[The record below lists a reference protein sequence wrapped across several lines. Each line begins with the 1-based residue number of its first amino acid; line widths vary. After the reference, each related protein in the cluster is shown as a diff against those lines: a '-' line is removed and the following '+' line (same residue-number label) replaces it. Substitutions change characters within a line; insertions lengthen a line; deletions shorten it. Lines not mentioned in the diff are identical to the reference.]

1 MATNA
6 SAPGERT
13 VTLDV
18 NVLGRDYKVA
28 CREHERDDLVEAVS
42 FLDRRMREIRD
53 TGKVANV
60 ERIAVMA
67 ALNIANELL
76 RTHRDVQAGDG
87 EATIDETSLRGRIV
101 AMRSAIDQ
109 VLAAG

>member
-1 MATNA
+1 MATE
-6 SAPGERT
+6 SAAAGERM

-18 NVLGRDYKVA
+18 NVLGHDYKVA
-28 CREHERDDLVEAVS
+28 CREHERADLVEAVS

-53 TGKVANV
+53 AGKVAGM

-76 RTHRDVQAGDG
+76 RARSDASAGRGDLAVD
-87 EATIDETSLRGRIV
+87 EATLRGRIG
-101 AMRSAIDQ
+101 AMHSAIDQ
-109 VLAAG
+109 VLSIG